1 MSSKDPSASAPPHNG
16 APLPFSRNAIT
27 TEAEATPDLS
37 HKSVGALL
45 RDARTR
51 KGLSPADLAQS
62 LNLDLR
68 IVELIEA
75 NRLDEAPEPI
85 YVRAYLKHWAS
96 VLNTDSAQLL
106 AAFEAQR
113 TINPRTDSLNTHA
126 RAPLDVMSSRKTT
139 HTAHRNPRAR
149 GGRLWGWLVTVLII
163 AGALTVAALALPN
176 AWQQRLGSL
185 IGLPSGQSTSL
196 LSPPSGAGRTPLTV
210 EIPMKAA
217 TTDTPS
223 VAPESTQATG
233 APPASAPLDTIPAT
247 NGATAQGNTPR
258 SMELPPPPPFGAQQT
273 PALNSGAATTA
284 TPAESTANP
293 PTPEQAAAQSPAPAN
308 PTDNN
313 LVIKANNADCWVEVR
328 DTQGKR
334 LIYDVLKKGSE
345 RTLSGAGPFTVI
357 LGNPS
362 AVTVLW
368 KGEPVKLG
376 TPNTTTGVVRTKVG
390 G

>member
-1 MSSKDPSASAPPHNG
+1 MSSTDPSTPSHSG
-16 APLPFSRNAIT
+16 APLVFSRNAVPP
-27 TEAEATPDLS
+27 EAVATPDLS

-45 RDARTR
+45 RDARTL
-51 KGLSPADLAQS
+51 KGLSPGDLAQS

-96 VLNTDSAQLL
+96 VLDTDSGQLL

-113 TINPRTDSLNTHA
+113 SLNPRTDSLNTHA
-126 RAPLDVMSSRKTT
+126 RAPLDVLSNRKTT
-139 HTAHRNPRAR
+139 HTTHRNPRAR
-149 GGRLWGWLVTVLII
+149 GGRLWGWLVTTLII
-163 AGALTVAALALPN
+163 AGALTVAAFALPS
-176 AWQQRLGSL
+176 AWQQRIGSL
-185 IGLPSGQSTSL
+185 FGLPAGQSTSL
-196 LSPPSGAGRTPLTV
+196 LSSPSGSERTPLAV

-217 TTDTPS
+217 TQIPAL
-223 VAPESTQATG
+223 APEATQ
-233 APPASAPLDTIPAT
+233 PPASVPLDATPAT
-247 NGATAQGNTPR
+247 ISPTVQGTASLSAG
-258 SMELPPPPPFGAQQT
+258 LPPPPPFGAQE
-273 PALNSGAATTA
+273 PPVPNVGIATTA
-284 TPAESTANP
+284 TPAGSAANP
-293 PTPEQAAAQSPAPAN
+293 PTPEPAAPQARAPAN
-308 PTDNN
+308 SADNT
-313 LVIKANNADCWVEVR
+313 LVIKANTADCWVEVQ
-328 DTQGKR
+328 DAKGKR
-334 LIYDVLKKGSE
+334 LIYDVLKKGNE

-368 KGEPVKLG
+368 QGAPVKLG